1 MKRLFLL
8 VSLLLAS
15 VPLEAQ
21 CNTSGISGSGTTR
34 SCTFTI
40 GAPNPT
46 SYTNPML
53 LDLTVS
59 AATSSTTM
67 TQADYLAGRSPAMA
81 MTLSVRG
88 NRPWAVTA
96 SGPATWTG
104 TGPEARANKPVS
116 DLRWSLSSTGSG
128 TPLAVAPV
136 TVFTGEA
143 GELTSRTL
151 YWFTQLSW
159 TDDPPGQYA
168 IEVTLTLTAP

>member
-1 MKRLFLL
+1 MKRLL
-8 VSLLLAS
+8 VALSLLIAAA
-15 VPLEAQ
+15 PLEAQ

-34 SCTFTI
+34 SCNFTI
-40 GAPNPT
+40 SAPNPT

-59 AATSSTTM
+59 TGTSSATM
-67 TQADYLAGRSPAMA
+67 TQADYLAGRSPSMA

-88 NRPWAVTA
+88 NRTWAVTA

-116 DLRWSLSSTGSG
+116 DLRWSLTPNGSG
-128 TPLAVAPV
+128 TPLAVAPA
-136 TVFTGEA
+136 TVFTGDA
-143 GELTSRTL
+143 GELVSRTL

-159 TDDPPGQYA
+159 TGDPPGQYA